1 MVGLLLL
8 FACAKPGTAHG
19 TIVDGRTHKPVAD
32 LELSWTSDQPAPCDR
47 RSTRTDGAGS
57 WSVADI
63 CPGTTWRLMLS
74 DPDWWTDAPPV
85 VADEAGVEV
94 NLELWRVP
102 TVDGIYL
109 LQGTQLTALRSHS
122 AIDSALLADRAEL
135 LRFPLEIPGTVP
147 RIAGDTVLI
156 LAGKEAQT
164 LRWEPLLPAGP
175 LRFGSAESPTEVGP
189 WFYLGSRV
197 TAAGVEPVVTMPD
210 PTAIRQ
216 VGPSDRSVQMMSGGL
231 PAGRY
236 GLSAP
241 EGRRL
246 WIFDVG
252 EAAP

>member
-1 MVGLLLL
+1 M
-8 FACAKPGTAHG
+8 
-19 TIVDGRTHKPVAD
+19 VDGRTQKPVAD
-32 LELSWTSDQPAPCDR
+32 LELMWTSDQAAPCDR
-47 RSTRTDGAGS
+47 LVTRTDGAGS
-57 WSVADI
+57 WSVEGV

-74 DPDWWTDAPPV
+74 DPDWCTDAPPL
-85 VADEAGVEV
+85 VADDAGVEV
-94 NLELWRVP
+94 DLELWRLP

-109 LQGTQLTALRSHS
+109 LEGTKLTALRSHS

-147 RIAGDTVLI
+147 RIAGDTVLV
-156 LAGKEAQT
+156 LAGKEAQA

-175 LRFGSAESPTEVGP
+175 LRFGSLESPTEVGP

-197 TAAGVEPVVTMPD
+197 TDAGVEPVITLPD
-210 PTAIRQ
+210 PAAIRQ
-216 VGPSDRSVQMMSGGL
+216 VGPADRPMQIVSGGL

-252 EAAP
+252 AAAP